1 MSKKLLIIR
10 GSARKNGYTNRLA
23 DYVAD
28 ALKGYEITEFDTY
41 SHPFSPCNGCNY
53 CESKGRCVHND
64 LDEFF
69 EAFSQADLIV
79 FASPVYNGT
88 FSAPLKSLI
97 DRFQVFYTGFYADG
111 KVQKISKPRQAIFIA
126 ASGRGGENA
135 FDYMKSQLE
144 CAFTILNMT
153 LRKATLCAYTDT
165 EPRFNEALAD
175 LKKELSDE

>member
-23 DYVAD
+23 DYVVD
-28 ALKGYEITEFDTY
+28 ALKEYEVTEFDTY
-41 SHPFSPCNGCNY
+41 SHPFRPCSGCNY
-53 CESKGRCVHND
+53 CESKGRCVYND

-69 EAFSQADLIV
+69 EAFSKADLIV

-88 FSAPLKSLI
+88 FSAPLKSLL
-97 DRFQVFYTGFYADG
+97 DRFQVFYTGFYAAG
-111 KVQKISKPRQAIFIA
+111 KVQRISKPRQAIFIA
-126 ASGRGGENA
+126 ASGRGGEKA

-144 CAFTILNMT
+144 CAFTILNVT

-165 EPRFNEALAD
+165 EPQFREALED